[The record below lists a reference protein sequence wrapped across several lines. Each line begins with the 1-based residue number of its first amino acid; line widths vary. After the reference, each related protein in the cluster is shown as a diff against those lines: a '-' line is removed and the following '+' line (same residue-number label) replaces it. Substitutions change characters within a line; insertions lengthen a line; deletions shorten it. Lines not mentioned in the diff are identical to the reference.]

1 MRQNYIIVDKNTQ
14 LQIKLVNATLPS
26 FWVEYT
32 ESDGVKTKGKCE
44 WNPIQF
50 DYAEIMQA
58 K

>member
-1 MRQNYIIVDKNTQ
+1 MQTGVVEEVTLIVSP
-14 LQIKLVNATLPS
+14 VNATLPS

>member
-1 MRQNYIIVDKNTQ
+1 MKQDYIIIDKNTQ

-26 FWVEYT
+26 LRVYT
-32 ESDGVKTKGKCE
+32 EKDGVKTKGKCE

>member
-1 MRQNYIIVDKNTQ
+1 MKQDYIIIGKNTQ

-26 FWVEYT
+26 LRVYT
-32 ESDGVKTKGKCE
+32 EKDGVKTKGKCE